1 MINVLQRLAELDAK
15 NPNVIKEEDNSYT
28 GYGDPRFTKIT
39 PEYEGEGPGEV
50 EVTIA
55 DPVASDYDNNNEVM
69 VPVTVSYVNG
79 LDKHGRSENTIKKVI
94 NKNTGQEIP
103 INDISEYDLYD
114 IIHPALDQD
123 VKDTQ
128 DHRRDDSY
136 EESSLREGQNKMTK
150 NVNECGMMGSMSQP
164 RSPASI
170 NMTADSGAELTGMLR
185 DIMQLAGL
193 KQVGPADLGHEH
205 EPAVVSAEPTVSVAK
220 IDDEPTVMRSM
231 LDKLNPGMKPDDEQ
245 KVDEWDYEPANATDV
260 PPMNQDAMLNTGMHN
275 QDPAGHP
282 GAAKGRHLKNHPVA
296 SPEATYES
304 LMSEY
309 RKFLG
314 EADNYND
321 AAARTANLRAATA
334 TTPDKKAAWDDEAA
348 FLKTAANT
356 KSNADAALRSLA
368 QSGDFDEIYQALGRD
383 DEVGRALQDM
393 SNDISIEYGYHP
405 DDDIEQIIDTIADQL
420 EKKYGSEKGMAEGPH
435 GGDDYTLGNPVDKEY
450 VYQVWRTANDV
461 RDYKNMGKWVHDGGT
476 THSLADA
483 KRRKD
488 ALINRTH
495 GVKAKIVR
503 VPRSQFKLAG
513 PQGHLPEEMGRRGVP
528 EDQKL
533 WTDGTVEYSMT
544 DPNNPD
550 AEIDVTIDYT
560 IDHRHNECRVDSVT
574 NSETGEDLTNKV
586 DRRQFID
593 VCVNDYER
601 KRRGDD
607 RYGESVSEADT
618 MESMLVL
625 AGLKK

>member
-55 DPVASDYDNNNEVM
+55 DPVASDYENNNEVM

-170 NMTADSGAELTGMLR
+170 NMTADSGAELTNMLR

-296 SPEATYES
+296 SPESTYES

-321 AAARTANLRAATA
+321 AAARTAELRAATA
-334 TTPDKKAAWDDEAA
+334 KDEVSRQKWKDEANFHRDTAKKEKGVAKKEKGVAEGINKETSFNYFIDNPEYNPNDPNSSEDITLRVNYQIHDEQRATMTDPGKDAECEIISVVNAATGEDYSNKVDMDNVLAQCWDDHEMKQGETEGRHDEYPGPEGEYDGDPLQARA
-348 FLKTAANT
+348 DDSARQGQGSVYKPSYPGDKTGMS
-356 KSNADAALRSLA
+356 KSYA
-368 QSGDFDEIYQALGRD
+368 Y
-383 DEVGRALQDM
+383 
-393 SNDISIEYGYHP
+393 DIKR
-405 DDDIEQIIDTIADQL
+405 T
-420 EKKYGSEKGMAEGPH
+420 GP
-435 GGDDYTLGNPVDKEY
+435 K
-450 VYQVWRTANDV
+450 
-461 RDYKNMGKWVHDGGT
+461 
-476 THSLADA
+476 
-483 KRRKD
+483 
-488 ALINRTH
+488 
-495 GVKAKIVR
+495 
-503 VPRSQFKLAG
+503 
-513 PQGHLPEEMGRRGVP
+513 GHLPE
-528 EDQKL
+528 Q
-533 WTDGTVEYSMT
+533 
-544 DPNNPD
+544 
-550 AEIDVTIDYT
+550 
-560 IDHRHNECRVDSVT
+560 SVA
-574 NSETGEDLTNKV
+574 
-586 DRRQFID
+586 
-593 VCVNDYER
+593 
-601 KRRGDD
+601 
-607 RYGESVSEADT
+607 EADT

>member
-1 MINVLQRLAELDAK
+1 
-15 NPNVIKEEDNSYT
+15 
-28 GYGDPRFTKIT
+28 
-39 PEYEGEGPGEV
+39 
-50 EVTIA
+50 
-55 DPVASDYDNNNEVM
+55 
-69 VPVTVSYVNG
+69 
-79 LDKHGRSENTIKKVI
+79 
-94 NKNTGQEIP
+94 
-103 INDISEYDLYD
+103 
-114 IIHPALDQD
+114 
-123 VKDTQ
+123 
-128 DHRRDDSY
+128 
-136 EESSLREGQNKMTK
+136 MTK

-245 KVDEWDYEPANATDV
+245 KVDEWDYEPAKATDV

-321 AAARTANLRAATA
+321 AAARTATLRAATA

-393 SNDISIEYGYHP
+393 STDISIEYGYHP

-420 EKKYGSEKGMAEGPH
+420 EKKYGSEKGMAEGVPK
-435 GGDDYTLGNPVDKEY
+435 GSKRDQTFTTGLNGVLGDDKEFEVTYDYDKGDAPRYHGSLPSPGRDDEIDI
-450 VYQVWRTANDV
+450 VSVIDLETSQDITADILKNKDLKASV
-461 RDYKNMGKWVHDGGT
+461 EEEAWADYKEKNTGE
-476 THSLADA
+476 
-483 KRRKD
+483 
-488 ALINRTH
+488 
-495 GVKAKIVR
+495 
-503 VPRSQFKLAG
+503 
-513 PQGHLPEEMGRRGVP
+513 PEERP
-528 EDQKL
+528 
-533 WTDGTVEYSMT
+533 Y
-544 DPNNPD
+544 
-550 AEIDVTIDYT
+550 
-560 IDHRHNECRVDSVT
+560 
-574 NSETGEDLTNKV
+574 
-586 DRRQFID
+586 
-593 VCVNDYER
+593 
-601 KRRGDD
+601 D
-607 RYGESVSEADT
+607 RYDLDT
-618 MESMLVL
+618 RYNMESMLKL